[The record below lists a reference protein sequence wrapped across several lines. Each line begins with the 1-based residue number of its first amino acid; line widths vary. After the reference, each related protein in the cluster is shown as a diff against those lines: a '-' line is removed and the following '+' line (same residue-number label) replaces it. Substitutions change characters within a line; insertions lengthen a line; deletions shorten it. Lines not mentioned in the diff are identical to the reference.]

1 MELNEKS
8 AIIVTG
14 QDLLDLIE
22 QNNSGAFTDFY
33 SYHFQKLILVSDK
46 YVNDIYVAE
55 EIVQDVFLKIWE
67 NKESLLYV
75 NSIASYLYKS
85 VVNASI
91 NYFNRQKNIQRHH
104 VRIAADTLE
113 EDMENTMAENELIVL
128 LYNEIELLPEKC
140 QKVFKLSRL
149 QGLKYKQIALELG
162 ISEKTVENHMGNA
175 LKLLRIRVMRHV
187 DHDNEENKLKYLSLM
202 TVFLF

>member
-1 MELNEKS
+1 MDLMEKE

-14 QDLLDLIE
+14 QDLLHLIE
-22 QNNSGAFTDFY
+22 QNDSGAFTDFY

-67 NKESLLYV
+67 NKETLLYV
-75 NSIASYLYKS
+75 NAIASYLYKS

-91 NYFNRQKNIQRHH
+91 NYINRQKNIERHH
-104 VRIAADTLE
+104 EKIASDTIE
-113 EDMENTMAENELIVL
+113 EDLEIITAQDELIVL

-140 QKVFKLSRL
+140 QKVFKLSRIA
-149 QGLKYKQIALELG
+149 GLKYKQIAVELG

-175 LKLLRIRVMRHV
+175 LKLLRARVMLHV
-187 DHDNEENKLKYLSLM
+187 ERSGEDKKRKYM
-202 TVFLF
+202 TLLTVYLF